1 MAELS
6 KMDKLISLCKRRGFI
21 FPSSEIYG
29 GFSAI
34 YDFGPLGV
42 ELSNNIKKAWWR
54 MFIRER
60 EDMVGLDSSILM
72 SPKIWEASGHVQNF
86 SDPLVDCKKC
96 HQRFREDHLLEGAS
110 LKPGYDKDKP
120 QDTKDLKCPECGGE
134 LTESRQFNLM
144 FKTFIGAMEGSASEA
159 YLRPE
164 TAGGIFV
171 NYKNVQ
177 QTMRKKLP
185 FGIGQIG
192 KAFRNE
198 ITVENYIF
206 RVREFEQ
213 MEIEYFIKPDNWEKY
228 FEELLN
234 LMKKW
239 CAFLGLKEANLFY
252 HEIEEGERAFYSKR
266 TIDVEYTYPF
276 GRGELYGLAYRTDY
290 DLGRHQKFS
299 GEDLSYLDPETNE
312 RILPHVIE
320 PSFGLQR
327 TVLAV
332 LAEAFEEVKGGR
344 STTTESNKEEEM
356 VLRLPYDLAPVKIA
370 IFPLSKKEPLLTI
383 AEDIAKELRPF
394 WNVQY
399 DETGSVGKRYRRQ
412 DEIGT
417 PYCITVDFDTPNDG
431 KVTVRDRDTMEQER
445 VDVKE
450 LRNYFQKKLIY

>member
-29 GFSAI
+29 GYSAI

-54 MFIRER
+54 MFVRER
-60 EDMVGLDSSILM
+60 DDMVGLDSSILM

-96 HQRFREDHLLEGAS
+96 HQRFRADHLLESAG
-110 LKPGYDKDKP
+110 LKPGYDKDQP
-120 QDTKDLKCPECGGE
+120 LDTKGLKCPECGGE

-144 FKTFIGAMEGSASEA
+144 FKTQVGSMEGSTSEA

-213 MEIEYFIKPDNWEKY
+213 MEIEYFIKPDNWEKH

-239 CAFLGLKEANLFY
+239 CAYLGLKEANLVY
-252 HEIEEGERAFYSKR
+252 HEIADEERAFYSKR
-266 TIDVEYTYPF
+266 TIDIEYNYPF
-276 GRGELYGLAYRTDY
+276 GQKELYGLAYRTDY

-299 GEDLSYLDPETNE
+299 GEDLTYLDPETNE
-312 RILPHVIE
+312 KTLPHVIE

-327 TVLAV
+327 TILAV
-332 LAEAFEEVKGGR
+332 LSEAFEEVKGGR

-370 IFPLSKKEPLLTI
+370 IFPLSKKEPLLGI
-383 AEDIAKELRPF
+383 AEDIAKDLCPF

-445 VDVKE
+445 VEVKE
-450 LRNYFQKKLIY
+450 LRNFFQKKLIY

>member
-42 ELSNNIKKAWWR
+42 ELINNIKRAWWR
-54 MFIRER
+54 MFVRER
-60 EDMVGLDSSILM
+60 GDMVGLDSSILM
-72 SPKIWEASGHVQNF
+72 NPKIWEASGHVQNF

-96 HQRFREDHLLEGAS
+96 HQRFRADHLLESIG
-110 LKPGYDKDKP
+110 LKPGYDKDQPTEIK
-120 QDTKDLKCPECGGE
+120 KLKCPECGGE

-144 FKTFIGAMEGSASEA
+144 FKTFIGPVEDSSAPA
-159 YLRPE
+159 FLRPE

-198 ITVENYIF
+198 ITIENYIF
-206 RVREFEQ
+206 RLREFEQ
-213 MEIEYFIKPDNWEKY
+213 MEIEYFIDPKNWEKH
-228 FEELLN
+228 FEEWLE

-239 CAFLGLKEANLFY
+239 CNFLGLKETNLFF
-252 HEIEEGERAFYSKR
+252 HEISEEERAFYSRR
-266 TIDVEYTYPF
+266 TVDIEYNYPF
-276 GRGELYGLAYRTDY
+276 GQKELYGLAYRTDY
-290 DLGRHQKFS
+290 DLTRHQKFS
-299 GEDLSYLDPETNE
+299 GEDLTYLNPETNE
-312 RILPHVIE
+312 KFLPHVIE

-327 TVLAV
+327 TMLAV
-332 LAEAFEEVKGGR
+332 LTEAFEEIKGGR
-344 STTTESNKEEEM
+344 TTTTESAKEEEV

-370 IFPLSKKEPLLTI
+370 VFPLSKKEPLATLAEEI
-383 AEDIAKELRPF
+383 AQELRPF
-394 WNVQY
+394 WNVQF

-412 DEIGT
+412 DEI
-417 PYCITVDFDTPNDG
+417 
-431 KVTVRDRDTMEQER
+431 
-445 VDVKE
+445 
-450 LRNYFQKKLIY
+450 

>member
-42 ELSNNIKKAWWR
+42 ELVNNIKQAWWR
-54 MFIRER
+54 MFVRER
-60 EDMVGLDSSILM
+60 GDMVGLDASILM
-72 SPKIWEASGHVQNF
+72 NPKIWEASGHVQNF

-96 HQRFREDHLLEGAS
+96 HQRFRADHLLESIG
-110 LKPGYDKDKP
+110 LKPGYDKDQPEAIK
-120 QDTKDLKCPECGGE
+120 KMKCPECGGE

-144 FKTFIGAMEGSASEA
+144 FKTSIGPVEDSSAPA
-159 YLRPE
+159 FLRPE

-198 ITVENYIF
+198 ITIENYIF
-206 RVREFEQ
+206 RLREFEQ
-213 MEIEYFIKPDNWEKY
+213 MEIEYFIDPKNWEKY
-228 FEELLN
+228 FEEWLAVI
-234 LMKKW
+234 KKW
-239 CAFLGLKEANLFY
+239 CSFLGLKETNLFF
-252 HEIEEGERAFYSKR
+252 HEIPEGDRAFYSKR
-266 TIDVEYTYPF
+266 TVDIEYNYPF
-276 GRGELYGLAYRTDY
+276 GQKELYGLAYRTDY
-290 DLGRHQKFS
+290 DLARHQKFS
-299 GEDLSYLDPETNE
+299 GEEMVYLNPETNE
-312 RILPHVIE
+312 KFLPHVIE

-332 LAEAFEEVKGGR
+332 LLEAFEEIKGGR
-344 STTTESNKEEEM
+344 TTTTESAKEEEV

-370 IFPLSKKEPLLTI
+370 IFPLSKKEPLSTL
-383 AEDIAKELRPF
+383 AEEIAKELRPF

-417 PYCITVDFDTPNDG
+417 PYCVTVDFDTPNDG

-445 VDVKE
+445 ISKNDLVSYFKE
-450 LRNYFQKKLIY
+450 KLIY